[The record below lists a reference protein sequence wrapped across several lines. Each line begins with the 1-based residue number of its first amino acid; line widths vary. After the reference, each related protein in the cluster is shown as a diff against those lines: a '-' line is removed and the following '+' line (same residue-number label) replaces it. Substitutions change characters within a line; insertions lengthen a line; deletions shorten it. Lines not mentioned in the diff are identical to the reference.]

1 MNTLTLQATFCGLL
15 HGLGKLAFRA
25 DKTAADLLAALPDT
39 PEWAAVRGGAAAG
52 SDAARCAA
60 FARSLSVTADTP
72 AAEPASTRCRPLR
85 SIFSH
90 LNGEHPGYSVPAAR
104 PDGALHDPVQDAPDI
119 PAAVYRELYQEL
131 TGQLTGL
138 QFSPAQANAL
148 LGLLESQC
156 SALPASTARE
166 EDRDIS
172 LYDQLKLTAALAA
185 CVSEYLQQADAFSLL
200 DTPAELRREPAFLLY
215 TADFSRIQRFIYTV
229 HTEGA
234 LRSLRSRSFFLEL
247 LMEHYMDELLDG
259 CGLTRTNIIYSG
271 GGHCYL
277 LLPNTATVQQTLA
290 DWNRAFNGW
299 LNEQFGVQLFLAN
312 GWTPCS
318 ANDLCNVPAEAS
330 PYKALFRRVNA
341 IAEQHKQHPYD
352 AAALRALNRVQAI
365 PDGTRECK
373 VCGNSAQVNAE
384 GLCPWCNRFANLSAQ
399 IQNQSIYLV
408 HSTPR
413 PGAFALPGIR
423 GSKRFL
429 SFSNDSALCADAV
442 RSYTKNRLVRT
453 LIPSVNLFVGDY
465 AASNRIED
473 LADQSEGIRRIAIC
487 RMDVDNLGQAFIA
500 GFEQPDQTDPVQRM
514 KYVNLFRAAAFS
526 RQMSLFFKYHIN
538 GLLQGLCVSIVYA
551 GGDDVFLVG
560 AWNHTL
566 QAALR
571 IQKHLRSYTC
581 GALTISAGI
590 ALFNEHYPIRAAAEQ
605 TAALEDEAKK
615 LPGKNGA
622 ALFDAVPDHT
632 YSWDVLQDKVL
643 GEKLACLEQFFA
655 QVQKNDDDDHR
666 GNSMLYNLTDL
677 LHNTREDQ
685 VNFAR
690 CIYLLARL
698 RPDEKKASEALKDA
712 YRTFSHNVLDWA
724 RDPEQRRQ
732 LITAIYIYVY
742 QKRGRE

>member
-1 MNTLTLQATFCGLL
+1 MNALTLQATFCGLL

-25 DKTAADLLAALPDT
+25 DKT
-39 PEWAAVRGGAAAG
+39 AAAG

-72 AAEPASTRCRPLR
+72 AAEPASSRFRPLR

-156 SALPASTARE
+156 SALPASTARD

-200 DTPAELRREPAFLLY
+200 DTPAALRREPAFLLY

-277 LLPNTATVQQTLA
+277 LLPNTAAVQQPLA

-413 PGAFALPGIR
+413 PSAFAQ
-423 GSKRFL
+423 F
-429 SFSNDSALCADAV
+429 
-442 RSYTKNRLVRT
+442 
-453 LIPSVNLFVGDY
+453 
-465 AASNRIED
+465 
-473 LADQSEGIRRIAIC
+473 
-487 RMDVDNLGQAFIA
+487 
-500 GFEQPDQTDPVQRM
+500 
-514 KYVNLFRAAAFS
+514 
-526 RQMSLFFKYHIN
+526 
-538 GLLQGLCVSIVYA
+538 
-551 GGDDVFLVG
+551 
-560 AWNHTL
+560 
-566 QAALR
+566 
-571 IQKHLRSYTC
+571 QK
-581 GALTISAGI
+581 
-590 ALFNEHYPIRAAAEQ
+590 
-605 TAALEDEAKK
+605 K
-615 LPGKNGA
+615 
-622 ALFDAVPDHT
+622 
-632 YSWDVLQDKVL
+632 
-643 GEKLACLEQFFA
+643 
-655 QVQKNDDDDHR
+655 DDDHR

-677 LHNTREDQ
+677 LRNTREDQ

-690 CIYLLARL
+690 CVYLLARRSCVNSETLPDFSADGEVIL
-698 RPDEKKASEALKDA
+698 RMFGGSEPVRFVRLQFADAFLLNYDQLKGVGVTEVKSENTINRLTSKANPRQIERVVAGSRFGVNIVYNLSDPKEMEEDLSLLSKAMKLLQLD
-712 YRTFSHNVLDWA
+712 YLGGHGSRGNGRVSFQNFQVIPYPETLNVDLDGIRQTFKTEVEEYELFSAKAGV
-724 RDPEQRRQ
+724 
-732 LITAIYIYVY
+732 
-742 QKRGRE
+742 

>member
-1 MNTLTLQATFCGLL
+1 MHTLTLQATFCGLL
-15 HGLGKLAFRA
+15 HDLGKLAFRA
-25 DKTAADLLAALPDT
+25 DKTAADLLAVLPDT

-60 FARSLSVTADTP
+60 FAHSLSVTADTP
-72 AAEPASTRCRPLR
+72 AAEPASSRYRPLR

-148 LGLLESQC
+148 LGLLESQF
-156 SALPASTARE
+156 SGLPASTARD

-277 LLPNTATVQQTLA
+277 LLPNTAAVQQTLA

-453 LIPSVNLFVGDY
+453 LSPSINLFVGDY

-473 LADQSEGIRRIAIC
+473 LADQSEGIRRVAIC

-514 KYVNLFRAAAFS
+514 KYVNLFRAAA
-526 RQMSLFFKYHIN
+526 
-538 GLLQGLCVSIVYA
+538 
-551 GGDDVFLVG
+551 
-560 AWNHTL
+560 
-566 QAALR
+566 
-571 IQKHLRSYTC
+571 
-581 GALTISAGI
+581 
-590 ALFNEHYPIRAAAEQ
+590 EQ

-615 LPGKNGA
+615 LPDKNGA
-622 ALFDAVPDHT
+622 ALFDAAPDHT
-632 YSWDVLQDKVL
+632 YSWDVLRDKVL
-643 GEKLACLEQFFA
+643 GEKIPCLEQFFA
-655 QVQKNDDDDHR
+655 QFQKKDDDHR

-677 LHNTREDQ
+677 LRNTQEDH

-690 CIYLLARL
+690 CVYLLARL

-724 RDPEQRRQ
+724 RNPEQRRQ